1 MPAPDD
7 PYLPFLVPLETSGL
21 PYCVTG
27 SVAAGIY
34 GEYRLTADIDFVLL
48 LRVEE
53 IGRLRAVFSDRDYY
67 IPPIDVLIAE
77 ANRTHRGMFNLI
89 HNGTLFKA
97 DVFIAARD
105 PLHRWAL
112 EHRRR
117 VDWHGQQIWVAP
129 PEYVIVRKLEAFREG
144 GSQKHP
150 RDVISMLEVT
160 EVDRAFIEMNV
171 ERLALRE
178 QWAECQPRKE

>member
-1 MPAPDD
+1 MES
-7 PYLPFLVPLETSGL
+7 LGL

-48 LRVEE
+48 LRLAD
-53 IGRLRAVFSDRDYY
+53 IGRLRAVFPEQDYY
-67 IPPIDVLIAE
+67 IPPSDVLIAE
-77 ANRTHRGMFNLI
+77 VNRTHRGMFNLI

-97 DVFIAARD
+97 DIFIAARD

-112 EHRRR
+112 ENRRR
-117 VDWHGQQIWVAP
+117 VEWRDRSIWVAP

-160 EVDRAFIEMNV
+160 EVNRAFVEMNV
-171 ERLALRE
+171 ERLGLRE
-178 QWAECQPRKE
+178 QWEGVRQAAGL